1 MPLIASGHIGGPCIS
16 PMSSTYLPT
25 SPLSSPLYLRHIS
38 PGTRKDGSDA
48 DLRFDLPTNFQG
60 GIADPY
66 FAGKLLAKMAY
77 IATIANTS
85 AVGLGKEAAKLLPK
99 LKQYLEVWRRPNPN
113 PSP

>member
-1 MPLIASGHIGGPCIS
+1 MPTSAPL
-16 PMSSTYLPT
+16 YLPWISAT

-66 FAGKLLAKMAY
+66 FAGKLLP
-77 IATIANTS
+77 IPPHTS
-85 AVGLGKEAAKLLPK
+85 LYLP
-99 LKQYLEVWRRPNPN
+99 
-113 PSP
+113 